1 MLRRLSGRDRRRAI
15 VWLGP
20 TNFEASNQEITFS
33 ARFGGVP
40 RTVRVPVEAVMA
52 VFARENGQGMAFEPE
67 DPPPQPSPTDPSD
80 DDKPSKG
87 SHLKVVK

>member
-1 MLRRLSGRDRRRAI
+1 MKLTSPHLAI
-15 VWLGP
+15 
-20 TNFEASNQEITFS
+20 ITS
-33 ARFGGVP
+33 PSPQDWCLAARITGWFFGGVP

-67 DPPPQPSPTDPSD
+67 EPPPQPTPTDPSD

>member
-1 MLRRLSGRDRRRAI
+1 
-15 VWLGP
+15 
-20 TNFEASNQEITFS
+20 
-33 ARFGGVP
+33 
-40 RTVRVPVEAVMA
+40 
-52 VFARENGQGMAFEPE
+52 PE